1 MVDFI
6 KSIRWRNL
14 KNKIKKRKKTDP
26 EQVEIDLSMMAAIE
40 NVHDAIEM
48 NTMAL
53 KKINDYLYSSITPIL
68 FQAMKNPD
76 FLKDPEIKKGLQK
89 VMPPDIFEMYYG
101 KEENDDISGD

>member
-6 KSIRWRNL
+6 KTIRWRNL

-26 EQVEIDLSMMAAIE
+26 EQVEIDLSLMAAIE

-53 KKINDYLYSSITPIL
+53 KKINDYLYSSVTPIL
-68 FQAMKNPD
+68 FQMIKNPD
-76 FLKDPEIKKGLQK
+76 FLNDPEIKKELQK
-89 VMPPDIFEMYYG
+89 VMAPDVYEMYYG
-101 KEENDDISGD
+101 KEESDDNLHC